1 MSAASLSL
9 VLLASGCSGYEKVQ
23 LDKATIIPTDSS
35 KCQQL
40 IGTVVYD
47 VECPKK

>member
-1 MSAASLSL
+1 LSAASLSL